1 MPMKHLYNWLLLS
14 LLIISVIIALM
25 VGSTDLPAF
34 SNSEAWHLIIT
45 YRLPRIIVSI
55 IGGAIIGASG
65 LLLQLVLRNRFVDA
79 SILGMMNGSQ
89 FFTTGLLVLV
99 PSVLANNVIFGALAG
114 IIIMIGWRLVMPTN
128 RGNLQLILIGIAT
141 AMTFQ
146 AGTSIASEGFG
157 LPLSTLS
164 TVTWLQVI
172 QLTISVLVGSILL
185 LLVWHHLKYFALSSQ
200 QVRLLGINESRTMWF
215 VLIAIGIWI
224 GALTSLIG
232 VVFFLGAIL
241 PQIARLMAPKAKTQ
255 QLIVSTAL
263 WGSLLLLNADT
274 IARTVLAPKELSTSA
289 VLLAI
294 SGPLF
299 VLMLIRG
306 GRHAKI

>member
-1 MPMKHLYNWLLLS
+1 MKHLYNWLLLS

-25 VGSTDLPAF
+25 IGSTDLPAF

-306 GRHAKI
+306 GRHA

>member
-1 MPMKHLYNWLLLS
+1 MKHLYNWLLLS

-241 PQIARLMAPKAKTQ
+241 PQIARLMSPKAKSQ
-255 QLIVSTAL
+255 QLIGSTAL

-299 VLMLIRG
+299 VLMLVRG
-306 GRHAKI
+306 GRHA

>member
-1 MPMKHLYNWLLLS
+1 MKHLYNWLLLS

-34 SNSEAWHLIIT
+34 SNSEAWHLIMT

-157 LPLSTLS
+157 LPLPTLS

-306 GRHAKI
+306 GRHA

>member
-1 MPMKHLYNWLLLS
+1 MKHLYNWLLLS

-114 IIIMIGWRLVMPTN
+114 IIIMIGWRLVMTTN

-306 GRHAKI
+306 GRHA

>member
-1 MPMKHLYNWLLLS
+1 MKHLYNWLLLS

-224 GALTSLIG
+224 GALTSLIC

-306 GRHAKI
+306 GRHA

>member
-1 MPMKHLYNWLLLS
+1 MKHLYNWLLLS

-299 VLMLIRG
+299 VLMFIRG
-306 GRHAKI
+306 GRHA

>member
-1 MPMKHLYNWLLLS
+1 MKHLYNWLLLS

-157 LPLSTLS
+157 LPLPTLS

-274 IARTVLAPKELSTSA
+274 IARTVLAPKELSTSV

-306 GRHAKI
+306 GRHA

>member
-1 MPMKHLYNWLLLS
+1 MKHLYNWLLLS

-232 VVFFLGAIL
+232 VVLFLGAIL

-306 GRHAKI
+306 GRHA

>member
-1 MPMKHLYNWLLLS
+1 MKHLYNWLLLS

-157 LPLSTLS
+157 LPLPTLS

-241 PQIARLMAPKAKTQ
+241 PQIARLMAPKSKTQ

-306 GRHAKI
+306 GRHA

>member
-1 MPMKHLYNWLLLS
+1 MKQLYNWLLLS

-306 GRHAKI
+306 GRHA

>member
-1 MPMKHLYNWLLLS
+1 MKHLYNWLLLS

-34 SNSEAWHLIIT
+34 SNSESWHLIIT

-306 GRHAKI
+306 GRHA

>member
-1 MPMKHLYNWLLLS
+1 MPMKHLYNWQLLS

-306 GRHAKI
+306 GRHA

>member
-1 MPMKHLYNWLLLS
+1 MKHLYNWLLLS

-255 QLIVSTAL
+255 QLIGSTAL

-306 GRHAKI
+306 GRHA

>member
-1 MPMKHLYNWLLLS
+1 MKHLYNWLLLS

-215 VLIAIGIWI
+215 VLIAIGILI

-306 GRHAKI
+306 GRHA

>member
-1 MPMKHLYNWLLLS
+1 MKHLYNWLLLS
-14 LLIISVIIALM
+14 LLIISVIIDLM

-306 GRHAKI
+306 GRHA

>member
-1 MPMKHLYNWLLLS
+1 MKHLYNWLLLS

-34 SNSEAWHLIIT
+34 SNSEAWHLIMT

-157 LPLSTLS
+157 LPLPTLS

-215 VLIAIGIWI
+215 VLITIGIWI

-306 GRHAKI
+306 SRHA

>member
-1 MPMKHLYNWLLLS
+1 
-14 LLIISVIIALM
+14 M

-306 GRHAKI
+306 GRHA

>member
-1 MPMKHLYNWLLLS
+1 MKHLYNWLLLS

-274 IARTVLAPKELSTSA
+274 IARTVVAPKELSTSA

-306 GRHAKI
+306 GRHA

>member
-34 SNSEAWHLIIT
+34 SNSEAWHLIMT

-114 IIIMIGWRLVMPTN
+114 IIIMIGCRLVMPTN

-157 LPLSTLS
+157 LPLPTLS

-306 GRHAKI
+306 GRHA

>member
-1 MPMKHLYNWLLLS
+1 MKHLYNWLLLS

-55 IGGAIIGASG
+55 IGGAISGASG

-306 GRHAKI
+306 GRHA

>member
-1 MPMKHLYNWLLLS
+1 MKHLYNWLLLS

-241 PQIARLMAPKAKTQ
+241 PQIARLMAPQAKTQ

-306 GRHAKI
+306 GRHA

>member
-1 MPMKHLYNWLLLS
+1 MKHLYNWLLLS

-157 LPLSTLS
+157 LPLSPLS

-306 GRHAKI
+306 GRHA

>member
-1 MPMKHLYNWLLLS
+1 MKHLYNWLLLS

-306 GRHAKI
+306 GRHA

>member
-1 MPMKHLYNWLLLS
+1 MKHLYNWLLLS

-185 LLVWHHLKYFALSSQ
+185 LLVWHHLKYFALSFQ
-200 QVRLLGINESRTMWF
+200 RVRLLGINELRTMWF

-306 GRHAKI
+306 GRHA

>member
-1 MPMKHLYNWLLLS
+1 MKHLYNWLLLS

-34 SNSEAWHLIIT
+34 SNSEVWHLIIT

-157 LPLSTLS
+157 LPLPTLS

-306 GRHAKI
+306 SRHA

>member
-1 MPMKHLYNWLLLS
+1 MKHLYNWLLLS

-241 PQIARLMAPKAKTQ
+241 PQIARLMAPKAITQ

-306 GRHAKI
+306 GRHA

>member
-1 MPMKHLYNWLLLS
+1 MKHLYNWLLLS

-34 SNSEAWHLIIT
+34 SNSEPWHLIIT

-306 GRHAKI
+306 GRHA

>member
-34 SNSEAWHLIIT
+34 SNSEVWHLIIT

-157 LPLSTLS
+157 LPLPTLS

-306 GRHAKI
+306 SRHA

>member
-1 MPMKHLYNWLLLS
+1 MKHLYNWLLLS

-34 SNSEAWHLIIT
+34 SNSEAWYLIIT

-157 LPLSTLS
+157 LPLPTLS

-306 GRHAKI
+306 GRHA

>member
-1 MPMKHLYNWLLLS
+1 MKHLYNWLLLS

-299 VLMLIRG
+299 VLIDR
-306 GRHAKI
+306 KSVV

>member
-1 MPMKHLYNWLLLS
+1 MKHLYNWLLLS

-65 LLLQLVLRNRFVDA
+65 LLLQLVLRNRFVDT

-306 GRHAKI
+306 GRHA

>member
-1 MPMKHLYNWLLLS
+1 MKHLYNWLLLS

-114 IIIMIGWRLVMPTN
+114 IIIMIGWRLVMPIN

-306 GRHAKI
+306 GRHA

>member
-1 MPMKHLYNWLLLS
+1 MKHLYNWLLLS

-34 SNSEAWHLIIT
+34 SNSEVWHLIIT

-114 IIIMIGWRLVMPTN
+114 IIIMIGWRLAMPTN

-141 AMTFQ
+141 AMAFQ

-157 LPLSTLS
+157 LPLPTLS

-306 GRHAKI
+306 GRHA

>member
-1 MPMKHLYNWLLLS
+1 MKHLYNWLLLS

-34 SNSEAWHLIIT
+34 SNSEVWHLIIT

-306 GRHAKI
+306 GRHA

>member
-1 MPMKHLYNWLLLS
+1 MKHLYNWLLLS

-157 LPLSTLS
+157 LPLPTLS

-306 GRHAKI
+306 SRHA

>member
-1 MPMKHLYNWLLLS
+1 MKHLYNWLLLS

-241 PQIARLMAPKAKTQ
+241 PQIDRLMAPKAKTQ

-306 GRHAKI
+306 GRHA